1 MVVAFDSFGGGGGGG
16 SGYSESGAKSGAA
29 TGGGIGSLVGNIANI
44 FGAGGRDGSRER
56 EKALEIL
63 LKINTPEFDYRDL
76 SAPELEILAEFS
88 PETYEAVI
96 PDEAKLPD
104 FPGEGRGAQLAASNY
119 YTDLMQGGVP
129 ELQRL
134 QEQEALD
141 SSLGA
146 RLRGDEAVD
155 LEAARHGVTGEGVYR
170 ARQGMDQ
177 RNIGLDESLGAQKLR
192 SQITQKL
199 AGAQGAASTG
209 AQLQSQDSSNALAEA
224 NIVNRFNEY
233 STGRQTDAA
242 RYAASQRQGTS
253 DMNVGRQQ
261 HVGDQ
266 NVLNQYLTNE
276 SNLNR
281 GNELLDMDFE
291 NRFDLGKAQANQYNY
306 MGGARDQKKA
316 AKEAAYGGLVSDIGG
331 IGGSFIGGGL
341 LG

>member
-1 MVVAFDSFGGGGGGG
+1 MVFDAKGAKQGGALG
-16 SGYSESGAKSGAA
+16 SGVGGA
-29 TGGGIGSLVGNIANI
+29 IGNIINL

-56 EKALEIL
+56 KKALEIL

-242 RYAASQRQGTS
+242 RYGANQRQAASDR
-253 DMNVGRQQ
+253 NIGRQ
-261 HVGDQ
+261 HDVGDQ
-266 NVLNQYLTNE
+266 NVLNQYLTEE

-281 GNELLDMDFE
+281 GNKLLQGDFD
-291 NRFDLGKAQANQYNY
+291 NRFNLGKAQAYQYNQ
-306 MGGARDQKKA
+306 MARGVDQKKEDR
-316 AKEAAYGGLVSDIGG
+316 EAQIRGIGSG
-331 IGGSFIGGGL
+331 IGGGFGGALGGGL